1 MRPTGSLL
9 TQRSS
14 VRVEGTRAP
23 VGHVGPAMRGS
34 RDGRGRVRRA
44 VLALVVALVLAACSS
59 GDGDGDGGGGASRSP
74 EPQRRRP
81 EIPTE
86 GDTVVLQFTTGGGI
100 AGPCCDRWVVP
111 EMTVYGDGR
120 VVIAD
125 GGAGPVPAVRQA
137 TVDPADLADLFADAA
152 EADLLDEPAPP
163 TGTLCCDLSETVV
176 VLTDATATHD
186 LSVVGLGAEDNANA
200 DLTDDERAARE
211 AIVDLR
217 RQLEG
222 LAEAGDARGPY
233 VAHEL
238 AVYVF
243 AGEVGP
249 DVEPPPP
256 WPLDYSLDQGGTP
269 IDPDGRC
276 FTLTTGSD
284 TVLAAAA
291 AREAG
296 GEVADATTL
305 WTSAGRTWHVLL
317 RPLLPHEHGCP

>member
-1 MRPTGSLL
+1 M
-9 TQRSS
+9 
-14 VRVEGTRAP
+14 
-23 VGHVGPAMRGS
+23 
-34 RDGRGRVRRA
+34 
-44 VLALVVALVLAACSS
+44 LALVMALVLAACSS
-59 GDGDGDGGGGASRSP
+59 NDGDGGGGASRSP
-74 EPQRRRP
+74 EPQSPRP

-86 GDTVVLQFTTGGGI
+86 PDTVVLQFTTGGGI

-137 TVDPADLADLFADAA
+137 TVDPADLADLVADAA

-211 AIVDLR
+211 AIIDLR

-222 LAEAGDARGPY
+222 LAEAGAGQGPY
-233 VAHEL
+233 VADEL

-243 AGEVGP
+243 AARSGRTSSPRRPGRSTTR
-249 DVEPPPP
+249 
-256 WPLDYSLDQGGTP
+256 WPRAARRSTP
-269 IDPDGRC
+269 TAGASR
-276 FTLTTGSD
+276 SR
-284 TVLAAAA
+284 AAATPSWPQRRLGRPA
-291 AREAG
+291 ARSPTPPRSGRPPAG
-296 GEVADATTL
+296 PGT
-305 WTSAGRTWHVLL
+305 
-317 RPLLPHEHGCP
+317 